1 MTDPWLEQFA
11 ERRKAREEADRSFDL
26 LGERLVVRA
35 SIAPEAALRLAQ
47 FDIRLARW
55 KDEVDEAERLK
66 KEPPPLGVTDEE
78 MLAMDE
84 EAIRAAL
91 EPESWP
97 AWDRLRAPDA
107 AEPLSL
113 LEIHGLSRYVVSRV
127 SGLPTERPAGSSAG
141 PQNGA
146 SSSKAKSGSRA
157 AGRKR

>member
-11 ERRKAREEADRSFDL
+11 ERRKAREEADRTFDL
-26 LGERLVVRA
+26 LGESLTVRA
-35 SIAPEAALRLAQ
+35 SVAPEAALRLAQ
-47 FDIRLARW
+47 FDIRVARYL
-55 KDEVDEAERLK
+55 EAAQEAEAK
-66 KEPPPLGVTDEE
+66 KLPPPELGVTDEE

-91 EPESWP
+91 EPGSWA

-107 AEPLSL
+107 PEPLSI
-113 LEIHGLSRYVVSRV
+113 LEIHGLARYVVSRV

-141 PQNGA
+141 PLNGS

-157 AGRKR
+157 AARKR